1 MHIDREDMLELTRRM
16 TVSRNCFS
24 RIAGAYMDEE
34 GFIDGTFNTHFL
46 KLSGSEKEK
55 NLNIAKTVP
64 YSNTNVNLKNYRL
77 DQGARKPGSIMQLL
91 EALRQCELKNDAL
104 LYSLYEYIGE
114 RYQPGYPYAVYLFF
128 GSYDVPTKGKDKENQ
143 WESEEVYQFLIGTI
157 SPVTETTRPE
167 NRRRDFCTLPLPTT
181 AQTLTVSIS
190 IRRRKGHSYLQ
201 KYWAYRLDRKAF
213 LPYNTL
219 WNKMNNRS

>member
-46 KLSGSEKEK
+46 KLSGSEKREK
-55 NLNIAKTVP
+55 SEYCQDGTLFQYQCESEKLPTG
-64 YSNTNVNLKNYRL
+64 S
-77 DQGARKPGSIMQLL
+77 GARKPGSIMQLL

-114 RYQPGYPYAVYLFF
+114 RYQPGYPYAVYLFLRQLRCTHQGKRQREPVGVR
-128 GSYDVPTKGKDKENQ
+128 GSLSVSHRHDQSGDRRLRGRKTGGGILYPAFANHSTDIDGINIYQAEEGAQLFAKILGVRGLTERHFFPIIRSGTK
-143 WESEEVYQFLIGTI
+143 
-157 SPVTETTRPE
+157 
-167 NRRRDFCTLPLPTT
+167 
-181 AQTLTVSIS
+181 
-190 IRRRKGHSYLQ
+190 
-201 KYWAYRLDRKAF
+201 
-213 LPYNTL
+213 
-219 WNKMNNRS
+219 

>member
-16 TVSRNCFS
+16 TVSRSCFS

-34 GFIDGTFNTHFL
+34 GFIDGSFNTHFL
-46 KLSGSEKEK
+46 KLSGSEKER

-77 DQGARKPGSIMQLL
+77 DLGARRPGGVIQLL

-114 RYQPGYPYAVYLFF
+114 KYQPGYPYAIYLFF

-143 WESEEVYQFLIGTI
+143 WESEEVYQFLIGH
-157 SPVTETTRPE
+157 
-167 NRRRDFCTLPLPTT
+167 
-181 AQTLTVSIS
+181 
-190 IRRRKGHSYLQ
+190 G
-201 KYWAYRLDRKAF
+201 RL
-213 LPYNTL
+213 
-219 WNKMNNRS
+219 

>member
-1 MHIDREDMLELTRRM
+1 
-16 TVSRNCFS
+16 
-24 RIAGAYMDEE
+24 MDEE

-77 DQGARKPGSIMQLL
+77 DLGARRPGGVIQLL

-104 LYSLYEYIGE
+104 LYSFYEYIGE
-114 RYQPGYPYAVYLFF
+114 KYQPGYPYAIYLFF

-157 SPVTETTRPE
+157 GPVTGDYEVGRPKAGFLYPAFA
-167 NRRRDFCTLPLPTT
+167 N
-181 AQTLTVSIS
+181 
-190 IRRRKGHSYLQ
+190 HSTDIDGINIYQSEEGSHLF
-201 KYWAYRLDRKAF
+201 AEILGVLA
-213 LPYNTL
+213 
-219 WNKMNNRS
+219 

>member
-114 RYQPGYPYAVYLFF
+114 RYQPGYPCRLSFLRQLRCTHQGKRQREPVGVR
-128 GSYDVPTKGKDKENQ
+128 GSLSVSHRHDQSGDRRLRGRKTGGGIFVPCLCQ
-143 WESEEVYQFLIGTI
+143 PQH
-157 SPVTETTRPE
+157 R
-167 NRRRDFCTLPLPTT
+167 
-181 AQTLTVSIS
+181 
-190 IRRRKGHSYLQ
+190 H
-201 KYWAYRLDRKAF
+201 
-213 LPYNTL
+213 
-219 WNKMNNRS
+219 

>member
-64 YSNTNVNLKNYRL
+64 YSNTNVKLIGISGGVSY
-77 DQGARKPGSIMQLL
+77 GALGMSHHSAQDIAAFASVPNMRVYLPSD
-91 EALRQCELKNDAL
+91 R
-104 LYSLYEYIGE
+104 YSLYEYIGE

-157 SPVTETTRPE
+157 SPVTGDYEAGKPE
-167 NRRRDFCTLPLPTT
+167 AGFLYPAFANHSTDIDGINIYQAEEG
-181 AQTLTVSIS
+181 AQLFAKILGV
-190 IRRRKGHSYLQ
+190 Q
-201 KYWAYRLDRKAF
+201 A
-213 LPYNTL
+213 
-219 WNKMNNRS
+219 

>member
-104 LYSLYEYIGE
+104 LYFSSAATM
-114 RYQPGYPYAVYLFF
+114 YPPREKTKRTS
-128 GSYDVPTKGKDKENQ
+128 GSPRK
-143 WESEEVYQFLIGTI
+143 
-157 SPVTETTRPE
+157 
-167 NRRRDFCTLPLPTT
+167 
-181 AQTLTVSIS
+181 SIS
-190 IRRRKGHSYLQ
+190 FSS
-201 KYWAYRLDRKAF
+201 A
-213 LPYNTL
+213 
-219 WNKMNNRS
+219 RSVR

>member
-64 YSNTNVNLKNYRL
+64 YSNTNVHLT
-77 DQGARKPGSIMQLL
+77 GSGSPETGQH
-91 EALRQCELKNDAL
+91 
-104 LYSLYEYIGE
+104 
-114 RYQPGYPYAVYLFF
+114 YAV
-128 GSYDVPTKGKDKENQ
+128 
-143 WESEEVYQFLIGTI
+143 IGGITA
-157 SPVTETTRPE
+157 VRTE
-167 NRRRDFCTLPLPTT
+167 
-181 AQTLTVSIS
+181 
-190 IRRRKGHSYLQ
+190 K
-201 KYWAYRLDRKAF
+201 
-213 LPYNTL
+213 
-219 WNKMNNRS
+219 

>member
-16 TVSRNCFS
+16 PVSRNCFS

-34 GFIDGTFNTHFL
+34 GFIDGSFNTHIL
-46 KLSGSEKEK
+46 KLSGSEIEK

-114 RYQPGYPYAVYLFF
+114 RYKPGYPYAVYLFP
-128 GSYDVPTKGKDKENQ
+128 GSYAVHTKGKD
-143 WESEEVYQFLIGTI
+143 
-157 SPVTETTRPE
+157 PVGVRGSLSVSHRHDQSGD
-167 NRRRDFCTLPLPTT
+167 RRLRG
-181 AQTLTVSIS
+181 
-190 IRRRKGHSYLQ
+190 RKTGGGIFVPCLCQPQH
-201 KYWAYRLDRKAF
+201 RH
-213 LPYNTL
+213 
-219 WNKMNNRS
+219 

>member
-16 TVSRNCFS
+16 TVSRSCFS

-77 DQGARKPGSIMQLL
+77 DLGARRPGGVIQLL
-91 EALRQCELKNDAL
+91 EALRQCELKMMHYCTPFMNIL
-104 LYSLYEYIGE
+104 E
-114 RYQPGYPYAVYLFF
+114 R
-128 GSYDVPTKGKDKENQ
+128 
-143 WESEEVYQFLIGTI
+143 GTSRAILMPSIFSSAAMMCPPREKIRRI
-157 SPVTETTRPE
+157 SGNP
-167 NRRRDFCTLPLPTT
+167 RR
-181 AQTLTVSIS
+181 SIS
-190 IRRRKGHSYLQ
+190 S
-201 KYWAYRLDRKAF
+201 
-213 LPYNTL
+213 
-219 WNKMNNRS
+219 

>member
-1 MHIDREDMLELTRRM
+1 
-16 TVSRNCFS
+16 
-24 RIAGAYMDEE
+24 MDEE

-143 WESEEVYQFLIGTI
+143 WESEEVSVSHRHDQSGD
-157 SPVTETTRPE
+157 
-167 NRRRDFCTLPLPTT
+167 RRLRG
-181 AQTLTVSIS
+181 
-190 IRRRKGHSYLQ
+190 RKTGGGIFVPCLCQPQH
-201 KYWAYRLDRKAF
+201 RH
-213 LPYNTL
+213 
-219 WNKMNNRS
+219 